1 MLFRRKAIDSGISI
15 NRRTTEHLLFI
26 IRKQKLPIPK
36 SGVDGRSLSLSLKD
50 GKQIPLFRFCI
61 ASQAPFRSRVSF
73 WVPKGRVASAS
84 SRGWIQGEQFM
95 GSFLQVFKL
104 KKKQMA
110 ECERDAVAIA
120 RARKSP
126 KTN

>member
-15 NRRTTEHLLFI
+15 NRRTTDHLLFI
-26 IRKQKLPIPK
+26 FRTKSFFLPIPK

-50 GKQIPLFRFCI
+50 GKRIPLFRFCI

-84 SRGWIQGEQFM
+84 SRGWDSRRAVYGEFSSGIQVER
-95 GSFLQVFKL
+95 
-104 KKKQMA
+104 KQMQEGQSA
-110 ECERDAVAIA
+110 KEMQ
-120 RARKSP
+120 
-126 KTN
+126 

>member
-84 SRGWIQGEQFM
+84 SRGWDSRGAVYGEFSSGIQVE
-95 GSFLQVFKL
+95 K
-104 KKKQMA
+104 
-110 ECERDAVAIA
+110 
-120 RARKSP
+120 
-126 KTN
+126 KTNGRVRKRCSSNSKS